1 MSPFILLSLITF
13 VGVVIISLLIF
24 GITWEIFITSVIA
37 SAIFSI
43 IYYKVIKYIFRDIP
57 ED

>member
-1 MSPFILLSLITF
+1 MNLLILLSLITF
-13 VGVVIISLLIF
+13 VGVIIISLLIF